1 MQEPNLELSDDGPSV
16 LSVHS
21 SASPIH
27 HGKRANQN
35 SPTAPNQ
42 KQRRPLR
49 RCGTEGNRRC
59 WRWAEGATGAETGAE
74 GAHGAPRRRLEPSMF
89 PGWVEETPDA
99 RGSNVRKLEFTHRC
113 PLLGDLSCD

>member
-1 MQEPNLELSDDGPSV
+1 M
-16 LSVHS
+16 
-21 SASPIH
+21 
-27 HGKRANQN
+27 
-35 SPTAPNQ
+35 TAPPSSRSTLPHPPSR
-42 KQRRPLR
+42 KAGESKFTHGPKPETAPSAPPVRDW
-49 RCGTEGNRRC
+49 ENRRC